1 MNYQL
6 FQDINNL
13 AGHHSFL
20 DGLMVFAS
28 SKAFIIYALALL
40 LMWVFGK
47 EKMKYTVVFAVI
59 TTAFGL
65 IINFILG
72 HIYNEPR
79 PFVTHKVHLLIKHA
93 ADASFPSDHATFVF
107 SIALAVLLR
116 NRIIG
121 FWMLLFAIL
130 VGISRVYVG
139 NHYPFDVLGSIVVSL
154 LASTLVYKFSSVC
167 EPICRLIIA
176 IYNKI
181 PFVPKNDRSLSK

>member
-20 DGLMVFAS
+20 DRLMVFTS

-59 TTAFGL
+59 TTAIGL

-93 ADASFPSDHATFVF
+93 ADASFPSDHSTFAF
-107 SIALAVLLR
+107 SIALAVLFR

-139 NHYPFDVLGSIVVSL
+139 NHYPFDVVGSFVVSV
-154 LASTLVYKFSSVC
+154 LASLFVYKFSSIF

-181 PFVPKNDRSLSK
+181 PFVPKNDRGFSK